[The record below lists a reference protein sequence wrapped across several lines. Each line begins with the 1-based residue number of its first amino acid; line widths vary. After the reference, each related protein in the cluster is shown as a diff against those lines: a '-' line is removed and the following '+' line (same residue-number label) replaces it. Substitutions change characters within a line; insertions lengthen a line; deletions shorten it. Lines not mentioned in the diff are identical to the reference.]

1 MFFGLHER
9 QLDDKGR
16 VALPPVFRNELGE
29 ACYLVVGDS
38 RCVDVY
44 GKDEFETNARDIVA
58 RVRRGEDTMTK
69 QRALGHSATLVTID
83 KQGRVT
89 VDERLRDFARIPLS
103 STVVVAGNIDR
114 VELWS
119 EAVHREI
126 SELNHREMARGA
138 DATGAP

>member
-16 VALPPVFRNELGE
+16 VALPPVFRNELGD

-44 GKDEFETNARDIVA
+44 AKDDFEANARDIVA
-58 RVRRGEDTMTK
+58 RVRRGEDTMNK
-69 QRALGHSATLVTID
+69 QRALGHSAALVTID

-89 VDERLRDFARIPLS
+89 VDERLREFARIPLS
-103 STVVVAGNIDR
+103 SKVVVAGNIDR

-119 EAVHREI
+119 ESVHREI
-126 SELNHREMARGA
+126 TELNNSEMARGA
-138 DATGAP
+138 E